1 MRVVLYSLKPDNP
14 DSKGVLS
21 LQNKAVKM
29 PGKWKTA
36 GGSVVTLTVSGRN
49 NVYLIE
55 SGKTAML
62 VDAGMGYMYD
72 NLDSKIKKAGIN
84 PGIIAITHAHYDH
97 AENTG
102 RLKELY
108 RAKVLVHRAEAGQL
122 AAGVNPEDEP
132 MAGTFTIEGDSYPP
146 VEADIIVQDGYT
158 ADGITIMHTPG
169 HTPGSISIIAD
180 NEIAAVGDS
189 MFSVRP
195 GQAMVPYVMD
205 RRLLLKS
212 WEKLFSTGCR
222 LFLPSHG
229 RPIIR
234 KIAEEEYRKYK

>member
-1 MRVVLYSLKPDNP
+1 
-14 DSKGVLS
+14 
-21 LQNKAVKM
+21 M

-36 GGSVVTLTVSGRN
+36 KHSTVTLTVSGRN

-55 SGKTAML
+55 SGKTVML

-72 NLDSKIKKAGIN
+72 NLISKIKKAGVK

-108 RAKVLVHRAEAGQL
+108 KAKILVHKSEASHL
-122 AAGVNPEDEP
+122 AAGVNPEDESV
-132 MAGTFTIEGDSYPP
+132 AGTFTIEGDNYPP
-146 VEADIIVQDGYT
+146 VKADIVMEDGFSI
-158 ADGITIMHTPG
+158 DGITIMHTPG
-169 HTPGSISIIAD
+169 HTPGSVCILID
-180 NEIAAVGDS
+180 DEIAVVGDT
-189 MFSVRP
+189 MFSVHP

-205 RRLLLKS
+205 RNLLFKS
-212 WEKLFSTGCR
+212 WKKLLATKCR

-229 RPIIR
+229 RPIDR
-234 KIAEEEYRKYK
+234 KIVEKEDKKYTK